1 MRFWEEG
8 GGTKRDRKGWRFWGN
23 RGPMVAVERNGTE
36 LFPVCVLVA
45 PQLRPGLETKAA
57 GCKV

>member
-1 MRFWEEG
+1 MRFWEGGRNGIGKG
-8 GGTKRDRKGWRFWGN
+8 GGFWGEQ
-23 RGPMVAVERNGTE
+23 GMVTVERNGTE